1 MKRILIFLFLLSGT
15 IVAQDNRIAQFT
27 VWEPKEN
34 QAFDFRRGYRQHIQ
48 WRKTAGDNW
57 EWHGWYFTSGPRI
70 GQFLEGTFNHSWSD
84 FDNPID
90 PTEEGQDSQLNV
102 EPFAYLRSRYKAFF
116 LKDQSLAT
124 SGSLRSKMMRM
135 VTITVTEM
143 PAAIKIIDRFKN
155 TFRSNSDVST
165 LMAFKVIDGGNA
177 NQLILL
183 IGSNSWEQYGKTEN
197 IQDQLANI
205 ENAMKLKLTIDRIT
219 SETLTFQ
226 PDLSLVPE

>member
-1 MKRILIFLFLLSGT
+1 M
-15 IVAQDNRIAQFT
+15 
-27 VWEPKEN
+27 
-34 QAFDFRRGYRQHIQ
+34 
-48 WRKTAGDNW
+48 
-57 EWHGWYFTSGPRI
+57 
-70 GQFLEGTFNHSWSD
+70 
-84 FDNPID
+84 
-90 PTEEGQDSQLNV
+90 NV